1 METLK
6 TILEQQLKA
15 LEKDLIEI
23 TAQITDLEGDLIL
36 ARNKKN
42 EANKMARD
50 IQKKLDKITP

>member
-15 LEKDLIEI
+15 VENDLIEI
-23 TAQITDLEGDLIL
+23 TAQITDLEGDIIL
-36 ARNKKN
+36 AKNKKN

-50 IQKKLDKITP
+50 IQKKLEKIK